1 MNNLITDFIEKNVI
15 DSLQTLLTSSDSEE
29 ISKSAQV
36 VAGQFG
42 SGFDISTDESTQKLI
57 VSFKKNLTL
66 LIQKTWVDQSD
77 AMLKEEILVKLE
89 KYCASIEE
97 NKWAEVFKSFTAILN
112 DVIYLMFGSLSKT
125 PDFAEYALRI
135 DPEFGIFW
143 WYVKSLPE
151 SNEWSNEK
159 NKAVMLI
166 AMFFLANY

>member
-1 MNNLITDFIEKNVI
+1 MNNLISDFIEKNAI
-15 DSLQTLLTSSDSEE
+15 DALETLLASSDSAE
-29 ISKSAQV
+29 IAKSAPV
-36 VAGQFG
+36 VASQFG
-42 SGFDISTDESTQKLI
+42 SGFDISSDENVKKLI
-57 VSFKKNLTL
+57 TSFKKNLTL
-66 LIQKTWVDQSD
+66 LIQKTWVDHSD
-77 AMLKEEILVKLE
+77 ISLKEEILVKLE

-97 NKWAEVFKSFTAILN
+97 DKWADVFASFTKIL
-112 DVIYLMFGSLSKT
+112 DEVIYLMFGSMAKT

-151 SNEWSNEK
+151 SNDWSNEK